1 MIPFFRKIRKKMAD
15 DNKPLKYMRYAIGEI
30 VLVVI
35 GILIAL
41 QINTWNEGRKKSSLT
56 KTYRLKI
63 IEELNSDIKN
73 LTFLDSMNSIYTSR
87 ILNHIGNNDSSKQK
101 IALPLKQSQDNYL
114 IAVFYSK
121 TYSLNTLVSTGEL
134 SLFQDSEKQLI
145 IQLKEALD
153 RYRFYET
160 TEIEVVFS
168 DFRNIKNE
176 FDLISAYGYSSN
188 LGNQVIINQELND
201 VQYYK
206 YRNFLAEILNLY
218 KIQSAIYSRI
228 KTLSEELVIKL
239 KETKG

>member
-1 MIPFFRKIRKKMAD
+1 MEK
-15 DNKPLKYMRYAIGEI
+15 NKTGKYFKYAIGEI

-41 QINTWNEGRKKSSLT
+41 QINNWNEGRKKSSLT

-63 IEELNSDIKN
+63 IEELDSDIKN

-87 ILNHIGNNDSSKQK
+87 ILNHISNTDSTKQK
-101 IALPLKQSQDNYL
+101 IALPINQSHNNYV
-114 IAVFYSK
+114 IASFYSK
-121 TYSLNTLVSTGEL
+121 TYSINTLLNTGEL

-145 IQLKEALD
+145 IQFKEALD
-153 RYRFYET
+153 RYKFYEM
-160 TEIEVVFS
+160 TEIETVYS

-176 FDLISAYGYSSN
+176 FDLISAYGYSGK
-188 LGNQVIINQELND
+188 LGDQVMIHQELND

-206 YRNFLAEILNLY
+206 YRNFLAEILKLY
-218 KIQSAIYSRI
+218 EMQSRI
-228 KTLSEELVIKL
+228 YTRLKTFSEELVIKL